1 MKALD
6 TFTNAVPAIPC
17 FGHTLQLAFNDG
29 INATENLRNVLRVG
43 NKIVQ
48 HYHRSNTAL
57 GNLFSNQK
65 WCQKRAFVNILA
77 PFNDAIVISFGEK
90 YVTLSTI
97 IPMLH
102 GLTTAL
108 QNYASIDADDFSD
121 QFRRKL
127 QGSLNNRFHNKYHQI
142 KFHLPA
148 MVVDH
153 RFKDVLL
160 SENQSVGARNS
171 PMQYLED
178 IGPCDTVNITESN
191 GEEIA
196 STASTV
202 WDAFDEAARR
212 KARKIAFPKQTVMQ
226 TK

>member
-1 MKALD
+1 M
-6 TFTNAVPAIPC
+6 
-17 FGHTLQLAFNDG
+17 
-29 INATENLRNVLRVG
+29 
-43 NKIVQ
+43 
-48 HYHRSNTAL
+48 
-57 GNLFSNQK
+57 
-65 WCQKRAFVNILA
+65 A

-108 QNYASIDADDFSD
+108 QNYGSIDADDFSD

-226 TK
+226 TKWKPILLRHAFPENPLDFWKENVKIPEYFSGSQNTLAIPGTAVPSERVWSDAGNTVKSARQRLLPSNTRMLLFLN